1 MFCSGAENIAALRA
15 PGVLVDGQ
23 DEVYRSG
30 RRKSED
36 DKLQLS
42 TNLRPSGCPPWKR
55 EMRALMAAPE
65 PAVAAHYGMMQYHM
79 GWMDAQFQP
88 QALPAGKRLRP
99 LLCLLACAEVGG
111 APGQALPAAAAIEI
125 LHNFSLV
132 HDDVEDGDE
141 TRRHRATVWKLWG
154 VPQAVNVG
162 DGMFAL
168 AFAAMQRLP
177 DRGVAPATTLAA
189 LQLFTATC
197 LALTEGQH
205 LDMRFEQQAQ
215 VTVDEYLRMIQG
227 KTAALIGASV
237 AIGAVIGGASA
248 GPGRGACS
256 ASARRWGWLFRFR
269 TTSWA
274 SGATQQ
280 VTGKA
285 AGNDILRKK
294 KSLPMLH
301 ALNHPTVGPRF
312 AALAG
317 GGSYC
322 GGLACGAGVAGGSR
336 DAPVCRRASAALAR
350 GGGQGALGEALGE
363 QAGESALLQIARQP
377 IGSQFVGK
385 AGCRQADYSQEGA
398 KTRRGAKVM

>member
-1 MFCSGAENIAALRA
+1 MSTTTFNDFAAQWLPA
-15 PGVLVDGQ
+15 L
-23 DEVYRSG
+23 E
-30 RRKSED
+30 
-36 DKLQLS
+36 
-42 TNLRPSGCPPWKR
+42 T

-65 PAVAAHYGMMQYHM
+65 PAVAAHYGMMEYHM

-88 QALPAGKRLRP
+88 QTLPAGKRLRP

-189 LQLFTATC
+189 LKIFTATC

-205 LDMRFEQQAQ
+205 LDMRFEQQTQ
-215 VTVDEYLRMIQG
+215 VTVDEYMRMIQG

-237 AIGAVIGGASA
+237 AIGAVIGGAA
-248 GPGRGACS
+248 PAQDAALQRFGQALGLAFQIQDDILGI
-256 ASARRWGWLFRFR
+256 WGDP
-269 TTSWA
+269 
-274 SGATQQ
+274 Q

-312 AALAG
+312 AALLAG
-317 GGSYC
+317 EVTAADLPAALEL
-322 GGLACGAGVAGGSR
+322 LAEAGTRHYAGEQVRRWHEAGVK
-336 DAPVCRRASAALAR
+336 
-350 GGGQGALGEALGE
+350 ALGEALGDE
-363 QAGESALLQIARQP
+363 AGKSALLQIANNLLDR
-377 IGSQFVGK
+377 S
-385 AGCRQADYSQEGA
+385 S
-398 KTRRGAKVM
+398 